1 MTQPAS
7 RRRPLLRVLG
17 FVLLICLGAAATTA
31 LWIGLGLPPQRQHG
45 VLRAG
50 PELLSGVLVLGLALG
65 VTAGMLRRLEG
76 RGLDT
81 VGLAWDRSALG
92 WPVGLV
98 LGAVT
103 PLLVTAGFLATGH
116 AVLRPAALTARALAL
131 TTLPMTFGV
140 LLLSAWEEI
149 AFRGY
154 PLQLL
159 AEWRGPRLAAL
170 LTGIAFGLAHSGNPG
185 ANPAGLIF
193 TAMNGALLAWV
204 VIRTGS
210 LWLATGYHGGWNLA
224 AAILLGL
231 RDSGTLHEGSLAHT
245 ELIGPAWLTGSAF
258 GFEASPLTGMVELI
272 VLALMVRWSAQ
283 LPGNVGAQAWFAHP
297 ARSRSPTS
305 TSAFLTG
312 APPV

>member
-1 MTQPAS
+1 MQS
-7 RRRPLLRVLG
+7 GRRRPLRRVLG
-17 FVLLICLGAAATTA
+17 FVLLLCLGAAALTA

-45 VLRAG
+45 VLRAV
-50 PELLSGVLVLGLALG
+50 PELLSGILVLALALG
-65 VTAGMLRRLEG
+65 VTAAMLRRLEG

-92 WPVGLV
+92 WPVGLT
-98 LGAVT
+98 LGAMT
-103 PLLVTAGFLATGH
+103 PLLVTAGFLAAGE
-116 AVLRPAALTARALAL
+116 AVLRQAALTARALAL

-140 LLLSAWEEI
+140 LLLSASEEI

-185 ANPAGLIF
+185 ANPAGLVF

-231 RDSGTLHEGSLAHT
+231 RDSGAVHEGSLAHT
-245 ELIGPAWLTGSAF
+245 ELTGPAWLTGSAF
-258 GFEASPLTGMVELI
+258 GFEASPVTGVVELA
-272 VLALMVRWSAQ
+272 VLTLMVRWSGQ
-283 LPGNVGAQAWFAHP
+283 LPATARGQGWFAGTG
-297 ARSRSPTS
+297 RSLPD
-305 TSAFLTG
+305 
-312 APPV
+312 